1 MFYNILQAFSQ
12 YDPTENSTKFN
23 GLEDTSTPGPN
34 AVIINHLNAELVR
47 DSISE
52 PSNHVTGF
60 IRGWFGAE
68 PHPLH
73 RVILP
78 ITYLIQ
84 YMSTVPGPP
93 VRWLVKTVEN
103 AYSRCPDTS
112 SKLIFFLY
120 LNLNI
125 CCGYSEEPSR

>member
-12 YDPTENSTKFN
+12 YDPMTNSTKFN

-68 PHPLH
+68 PHPLYG
-73 RVILP
+73 VILP

-84 YMSTVPGPP
+84 YMSTVPCPP
-93 VRWLVKTVEN
+93 VGWLVKTVEN
-103 AYSRCPDTS
+103 A
-112 SKLIFFLY
+112 
-120 LNLNI
+120 
-125 CCGYSEEPSR
+125 